1 VTGPVIRLTLGW
13 GRTGRHA
20 AATSESR
27 RSVAAALLKRPGAIG
42 LTRVDVESSVP
53 NMKAVCGSGGGS
65 SVAEVAF
72 KLKVQ

>member
-1 VTGPVIRLTLGW
+1 MTGPVIRLTLGW

-27 RSVAAALLKRPGAIG
+27 QSVAAALLKRPIG

>member
-1 VTGPVIRLTLGW
+1 MTGPVIRLTLGW

-27 RSVAAALLKRPGAIG
+27 RSVAAALLKRAIG